1 MYPSSIEAAAD
12 ISLGKS
18 LLCLEPAVQL
28 NKSFPLPYAWSA
40 GCDVFY
46 SSLQPWSPGF
56 LSGGGLMGLNLF
68 SWPPG
73 LLTSQ
78 DPEPYPAHSGDDENL
93 VIWVPFSHKGCPYH
107 GKVNLKSVPW
117 GSGVG

>member
-1 MYPSSIEAAAD
+1 
-12 ISLGKS
+12 
-18 LLCLEPAVQL
+18 
-28 NKSFPLPYAWSA
+28 
-40 GCDVFY
+40 
-46 SSLQPWSPGF
+46 
-56 LSGGGLMGLNLF
+56 MGMNLF

-107 GKVNLKSVPW
+107 GKVNLKSALGFRGGLEGQTFRV
-117 GSGVG
+117 GVVTRTGT